1 MADKLVY
8 KGGATVVGHTGSE
21 IELVLP
27 ANGALH
33 RFPRWWNKK
42 GTVAY
47 IDAAIFKVKLDSGT
61 VVRLVVPTSIGAH
74 TLEIRHDGFG
84 NFTFP
89 VCRVDR
95 VAVVA
100 EDSTDLLVEYQF
112 SKISGGSVLKR
123 IIGGIPTPPPPEPEV
138 LSLLERHPEVE
149 AAIEDLD
156 TTEDADPVE
165 EADAVDLDSMTKQQL
180 LDWAMDQGHDLVDH
194 KLKAEILSEC
204 KEILATD

>member
-61 VVRLVVPTSIGAH
+61 VIRLVVPTSIGAH

-89 VCRVDR
+89 VHTGFERVG
-95 VAVVA
+95 VIA
-100 EDSTDLLVEYQF
+100 EDNNKLYREYQF
-112 SKISGGSVLKR
+112 AKISGGSVLTRTIEAYPAPPAPAPK
-123 IIGGIPTPPPPEPEV
+123 PTPKPEPAPEPE
-138 LSLLERHPEVE
+138 PEAEAPVAPKRKPKKKIVVE
-149 AAIEDLD
+149 APKTEESED
-156 TTEDADPVE
+156 
-165 EADAVDLDSMTKQQL
+165 
-180 LDWAMDQGHDLVDH
+180 
-194 KLKAEILSEC
+194 
-204 KEILATD
+204 